1 MHARFTG
8 HVYHRHSHDSY
19 SFGMTEWGA
28 QSFTCRHAAHTSAA
42 GMVMAFNPD
51 DPHDGHATTDRGFSY
66 RMIHIGPALVTEV
79 LSDITG
85 RPAGRPLFARPV
97 LQDPGLARALY
108 RLHVALTGQASP
120 LERSERLTAAVA
132 TAARF
137 AVRCPPGL
145 AEAGPALTGAGPGLA
160 EAGPALAGAGPGL
173 AEAGP
178 ALAGAGPGL
187 RRGEIERTAGLVRDF
202 LDAHYAAQVTGAELA
217 AAAGRSRYA
226 AYRAFRAAWGLAPSE
241 YQRLLRL
248 RAARGFLASGVP
260 PAEAATAAGF
270 ADQAHLTRWFR
281 RCYGITPAEFRR
293 AASPATLVIRRLVS
307 LQRHQSSDHE
317 SSSGREECSFTQFTI
332 SPGRS
337 PIIDTTRGCIDV

>member
-160 EAGPALAGAGPGL
+160 GGRPCAGRGGARAGGGGPCAGRGGARAAPRRDRADRRAGPGL
-173 AEAGP
+173 
-178 ALAGAGPGL
+178 PGRAL
-187 RRGEIERTAGLVRDF
+187 RRPG
-202 LDAHYAAQVTGAELA
+202 H
-217 AAAGRSRYA
+217 
-226 AYRAFRAAWGLAPSE
+226 
-241 YQRLLRL
+241 
-248 RAARGFLASGVP
+248 RG
-260 PAEAATAAGF
+260 
-270 ADQAHLTRWFR
+270 
-281 RCYGITPAEFRR
+281 
-293 AASPATLVIRRLVS
+293 
-307 LQRHQSSDHE
+307 
-317 SSSGREECSFTQFTI
+317 
-332 SPGRS
+332 
-337 PIIDTTRGCIDV
+337 